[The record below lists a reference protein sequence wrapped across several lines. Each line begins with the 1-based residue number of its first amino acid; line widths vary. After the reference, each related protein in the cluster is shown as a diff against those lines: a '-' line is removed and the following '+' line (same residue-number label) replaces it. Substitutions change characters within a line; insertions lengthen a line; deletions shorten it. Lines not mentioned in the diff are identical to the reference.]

1 MGSPSSRQ
9 SLSNSSKTS
18 TTSRPVRLLLR
29 LRRLEINPDPLD
41 SPATMFV
48 RSVATAFG
56 FGGGNSDA
64 ENSGLNS
71 AYCIVPAS
79 QRSVGCL
86 ESSQLVRQTD
96 LVTHNVASYI
106 LLLIY
111 EIRRYQNIQ
120 TIDELLRTTLMSTY
134 CPEREVRSPNPSK
147 SIRCPFEVLQ
157 GSTHRLASG
166 EKQWDFVVEEAH
178 LGLDLDFDGSSGFDI
193 LMQVSSYHEMSL
205 QPKLPFPSS

>member
-1 MGSPSSRQ
+1 MSSPSSRQ

-29 LRRLEINPDPLD
+29 LRRLEIFNPDPLD

-134 CPEREVRSPNPSK
+134 CPEREVRSPNPS
-147 SIRCPFEVLQ
+147 EVYQ
-157 GSTHRLASG
+157 MP
-166 EKQWDFVVEEAH
+166 V
-178 LGLDLDFDGSSGFDI
+178 
-193 LMQVSSYHEMSL
+193 
-205 QPKLPFPSS
+205 